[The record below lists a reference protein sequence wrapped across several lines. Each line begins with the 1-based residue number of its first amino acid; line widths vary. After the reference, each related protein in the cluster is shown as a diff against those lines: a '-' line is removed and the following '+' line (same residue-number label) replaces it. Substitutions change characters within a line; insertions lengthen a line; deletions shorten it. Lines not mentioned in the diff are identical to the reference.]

1 MGVGKESRN
10 MDVKKA
16 NLYPKIFC
24 LFWWGEWDLIDPLSG
39 FIAFWGLG
47 RKISCDFVYG
57 SSGETFY
64 MTGSKRKSA
73 PGTQTMIKS

>member
-47 RKISCDFVYG
+47 RKISCLWEFWGNLLHD
-57 SSGETFY
+57 
-64 MTGSKRKSA
+64 RK
-73 PGTQTMIKS
+73 